1 MKMNCFK
8 RIALALVLLA
18 TAASYVSC
26 IDAGDSYNVG
36 GNDIYTSGP
45 ELGSGE
51 WNGIYKWVNPTNKT
65 NKGKC
70 TEIVFEVREV
80 ELEDGEP
87 AFEVW
92 DLSEPTKPRRMF
104 PIEIMPEGGF
114 QWHDWNE
121 DSTVADNYRANAG
134 KFNTTSAKP
143 SKWRVKTLVRNDRSG
158 SCAVETTATFIF
170 TITVNTKNHF
180 NLRYNSSQG
189 RMELAFIMD
198 GDGLASTGLFYNPA
212 PSEEGK
218 KVFPLVKQ

>member
-1 MKMNCFK
+1 M
-8 RIALALVLLA
+8 ALLLVA
-18 TAASYVSC
+18 MAIVSVSC
-26 IDAGDSYNVG
+26 SDASEVG
-36 GNDIYTSGP
+36 EPNDIYTDGP

-51 WNGIYKWVNPTNKT
+51 WNGVYKWVNPTNKT

-70 TEIVFEVREV
+70 TEIVFEVKEV
-80 ELEDGEP
+80 ELDNGAP

-92 DLSEPTKPRRMF
+92 DISDLSNPRRMF
-104 PIEIMPEGGF
+104 PIEIEPSNGY

-121 DSTVADNYRANAG
+121 NSTVADNYRTNAG

-143 SKWRVKTLVRNDRSG
+143 SKWRVKSIVRDDRSG
-158 SCAVETTATFIF
+158 SCIVETTATFIF
-170 TITVNTKNHF
+170 TVTVNTENHF
-180 NLRYNSSQG
+180 NLRYNSSKG

-212 PSEEGK
+212 PGAEGK

>member
-1 MKMNCFK
+1 MNCFK

-51 WNGIYKWVNPTNKT
+51 WNGVYKWINPTDKT
-65 NKGKC
+65 NNGRC

-87 AFEVW
+87 AFEVY
-92 DLSEPTKPRRMF
+92 DLSDPSNPRRMF
-104 PIEIMPEGGF
+104 PVETMPEGGYR
-114 QWHDWNE
+114 WHDWNE
-121 DSTVADNYRANAG
+121 DSTVADNYRFNAG
-134 KFNTTSAKP
+134 KFNTTSYKP
-143 SKWRVKTLVRNDRSG
+143 SKWKVKSIVRDGRSG
-158 SCAVETTATFIF
+158 SCTVETKAFIF
-170 TITVNTKNHF
+170 TVNTNNHF
-180 NLRYNSSQG
+180 ILRYNSSQG